1 MKSIKVIVIGF
12 ILAIALVAWPVE
24 YTRNITAGTGFLLGG
39 VLAAA
44 GKAHGRNTRMMCG
57 GTQAPR

>member
-24 YTRNITAGTGFLLGG
+24 YTRNITAGTGFLL
-39 VLAAA
+39 A